1 MAIRIVPLGGLG
13 EIGMN
18 CMAIELGEPDRGP
31 IVVVDCGVTFPAAV
45 NGVDVIHPDFGWLT
59 ARAERIAGLVV
70 THGHEDHIGAIPY
83 LLQHLAHVDVPV
95 HAPPYALGLIRA
107 RLQEHRERLPRAPRL
122 LPSRPRA
129 PYTLAGGAI
138 EVEPVRVT
146 HSIADATALAIRH
159 DGDVI
164 VHTGDFKIDPDPTDG
179 EHFDL
184 ERLRA
189 IGDDGVTLL
198 LSDSTNI
205 DSPGTGRGERRVAET
220 LARLVEAAP
229 ERVIVGLFASNAHR
243 VRALLEIARR
253 CRRKVALLGRSVQHH
268 VRIAQETGYLDVP
281 PDLLVSFDDAAS
293 VPRSQLL
300 VIATGSQAEPRAALA
315 RLALDDHP
323 KMRLEPGDTAI
334 LSSRAIPGNEVSVM
348 RMVGDLYRR
357 GCVVHLSATEPEI
370 HASGHAHR
378 DEQRAMID
386 LVRPA
391 AFVPVHGTRHHL
403 ERHAALARSAG
414 VADVLVV
421 ENGEVAEV
429 DDEGVRKAGAVH
441 VGRIAVDA
449 AGELA
454 EATLRERSQLG
465 ELGVV
470 AVAVVVD
477 ERGRPSGPVAVSTRG
492 ILEEAS
498 HAHLL
503 EAARRD
509 VHEALATWPWSTQ
522 RPTDDEVREVARL
535 AVRRSLGKATQTR
548 PVAVPLLIRRAD
560 DGWRG

>member
-18 CMAIELGEPDRGP
+18 CMAIELGAPDRGP
-31 IVVVDCGVTFPAAV
+31 IVVVDCGVTFPSEA
-45 NGVDVIHPDFGWLT
+45 NGVDVIHPDFTWLE
-59 ARAERIAGLVV
+59 ARAERVEALVV

-83 LLQHLAHVDVPV
+83 LLQRFDVPV
-95 HAPPYALGLIRA
+95 HGPPYALGLVRS
-107 RLQEHRERLPRAPRL
+107 RLAEHRDRIAREPRL
-122 LPSRPRA
+122 LPTRPRA
-129 PYTLAGGAI
+129 PFTLARGAI
-138 EVEPVRVT
+138 EIEPVRVT

-179 EHFDL
+179 ELFDV
-184 ERLRA
+184 ERLKQ

-220 LARLVEAAP
+220 LARLVEGAR
-229 ERVIVGLFASNAHR
+229 ERVIVSLFASNVHR
-243 VRALLEIARR
+243 VRALFEIARR
-253 CRRKVALLGRSVQHH
+253 CRRRVALLGRSVQLH
-268 VRIAQETGYLDVP
+268 VKIAQETGYLEVP
-281 PDLLVSFDDAAS
+281 PDLLVAFDDVAS
-293 VPRSQLL
+293 VPRHELL

-315 RLALDDHP
+315 RIALDDHP
-323 KMRLEPGDTAI
+323 KLRLDPGDTAI
-334 LSSRAIPGNEVSVM
+334 LSSRAIPGNEVHVQ
-348 RMVGDLYRR
+348 RMIGDLYRR
-357 GCVVHLSATEPEI
+357 GCIVHVAATEPDV

-391 AFVPVHGTRHHL
+391 AFVPVHGSRHHL
-403 ERHAALARSAG
+403 ERHAVLARAAG

-429 DDEGVRKAGAVH
+429 DDDGVRKAGDVR
-441 VGRIAVDA
+441 VGKIAVDA

-454 EATLRERSQLG
+454 DATLRDRAVLG
-465 ELGVV
+465 ALGVV
-470 AVAVVVD
+470 AVSVVVD
-477 ERGRPSGPVAVSTRG
+477 ASGRPRGPVAIATRG
-492 ILEEAS
+492 VIEEATRP
-498 HAHLL
+498 HVI

-509 VHEALATWPWSTQ
+509 VEQTLATWPWATG
-522 RPTDDEVREVARL
+522 RPTEEEVREVARL
-535 AVRRSLGKATQTR
+535 AVRRSLARVTQTK
-548 PVAVPLLIRRAD
+548 PLAIPLVVRFAD
-560 DGWRG
+560 D